1 MTTLK
6 PQPTVTILLGGVFL
20 LLDQML
26 KYLALHSFNPE
37 HTYLGVVGWKPFL
50 NPGVAFSLPVPQIV
64 ILLFT
69 FPVLLLLAF
78 LIYQSFVQPEK
89 NSPGLNLALSLVFFG
104 ALSNLIDRLL
114 YQHTVDYMLIF
125 TAVLNLA
132 DVMIVAGF
140 LIYLLFST
148 HKKRP
153 L

>member
-1 MTTLK
+1 MV
-6 PQPTVTILLGGVFL
+6 TVLLGGVFL
-20 LLDQML
+20 LLDQLL
-26 KYLALHSFNPE
+26 KYLALHSFNLE
-37 HTYLGVVGWKPFL
+37 HTYFGVIGWKPFL
-50 NPGVAFSLPVPQIV
+50 NPGVAFSLPVPQVI

-69 FPVLLLLAF
+69 LPVLLLLAF
-78 LIYQSFVQPEK
+78 LIYQSFVQPGK

-114 YQHTVDYMLIF
+114 YQHTVDYILIF

-140 LIYLLFST
+140 LIYLLLST